1 MNVTPQ
7 AAESAMNNNDP
18 GRADLTQKDP
28 LVQPNNAR
36 PRNTL
41 QQRPLTRHTNRGRRQ
56 PTRHVQ
62 RAPERERLAL
72 AAHGV
77 RHE

>member
-7 AAESAMNNNDP
+7 AAESATNQNDP
-18 GRADLTQKDP
+18 GRADLAQKDP

-41 QQRPLTRHTNRGRRQ
+41 QQRPLTGHTSGEGVNLPSTCNRSLRGR
-56 PTRHVQ
+56 
-62 RAPERERLAL
+62 
-72 AAHGV
+72 G
-77 RHE
+77 

>member
-7 AAESAMNNNDP
+7 AAESARNHDDP
-18 GRADLTQKDP
+18 RRANLTQKDS

-41 QQRPLTRHTNRGRRQ
+41 QQRPLTGHTNEEGVTLPGTYNGRPRGR
-56 PTRHVQ
+56 
-62 RAPERERLAL
+62 
-72 AAHGV
+72 G
-77 RHE
+77 

>member
-7 AAESAMNNNDP
+7 ATEWATNQDDP
-18 GRADLTQKDP
+18 RRADVTQKDP

-41 QQRPLTRHTNRGRRQ
+41 QQRPSTGHTSREAVNLPGTCNGHPRSRG
-56 PTRHVQ
+56 
-62 RAPERERLAL
+62 
-72 AAHGV
+72 
-77 RHE
+77 

>member
-7 AAESAMNNNDP
+7 AAESAKNHYDP
-18 GRADLTQKDP
+18 GRADLTQEDP

-41 QQRPLTRHTNRGRRQ
+41 QQRPSTGHTSGEGVNLPGTYNGRPRGR
-56 PTRHVQ
+56 
-62 RAPERERLAL
+62 
-72 AAHGV
+72 GSS
-77 RHE
+77 